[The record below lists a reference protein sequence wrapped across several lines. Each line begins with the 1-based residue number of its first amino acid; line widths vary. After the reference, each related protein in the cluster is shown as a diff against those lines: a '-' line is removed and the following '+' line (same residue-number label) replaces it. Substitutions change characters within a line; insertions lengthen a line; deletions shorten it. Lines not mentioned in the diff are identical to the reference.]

1 MEEINILL
9 EKFKKTA
16 ENPKQAAENIIK
28 NGKKICG
35 IMPAYVPEE
44 IAYAAGYIP
53 MGIWGGEREV
63 KNAGAFLPPFSCS
76 IMLSVM
82 EGVLK
87 GVYEKCDF
95 IMVSSLCDTL
105 KCMGQKMRSFNKI
118 IQIAPPHNGNIY
130 GAEEYL
136 LEEYTKAKEKTEE
149 ISGKKISEKD
159 LKNAIDIYNENYE
172 ALRNFS
178 KIASEHLDIITPT
191 VRHSIFKAGFFSDR
205 KKHTADV
212 KKLCSLLE
220 KREKY
225 TGGKRIMLT
234 GIIAD
239 DDRILKRFEEY
250 GFVVAEDELLNESR
264 FAEQKIPENAEL
276 LRALVLKWLK
286 TENCSLAY
294 DPKKSR
300 IENIAQKAKNCH
312 AVIHCFMPFCDVEA
326 FDEPFLTERL
336 KEEGIPHI
344 KLDFG
349 RQDINLA
356 RAETKLEA
364 LSEMLEE

>member
-16 ENPKQAAENIIK
+16 ENPKQAAENITK
-28 NGKKICG
+28 NDKKICG

-105 KCMGQKMRSFNKI
+105 KCMGQKMRAFNKI
-118 IQIAPPHNGNIY
+118 IQIAPPHNRKIY

-136 LEEYTKAKEKTEE
+136 LDEYTKAKEKIEE

-159 LKNAIDIYNENYE
+159 LKNAIEIYNENYR
-172 ALRNFS
+172 ALREFS
-178 KIASEHLDIITPT
+178 EIAAKHLDIMTPT
-191 VRHSIFKAGFFSDR
+191 VRHSVFKAGFFSDR
-205 KKHTADV
+205 KEHTAEV
-212 KKLCSLLE
+212 KKLCGLLE
-220 KREKY
+220 QREEY
-225 TGGKRIMLT
+225 TSGKRIMLT

-239 DDRILKRFEEY
+239 DDRLLKKFEEY
-250 GFVVAEDELLNESR
+250 GFAVAEDELLNESR
-264 FAEQKIPENAEL
+264 YVGQEIPQGEEP

-300 IENIAQKAKNCH
+300 IENIAQKAKNCN

>member
-1 MEEINILL
+1 M
-9 EKFKKTA
+9 
-16 ENPKQAAENIIK
+16 
-28 NGKKICG
+28 
-35 IMPAYVPEE
+35 
-44 IAYAAGYIP
+44 
-53 MGIWGGEREV
+53 
-63 KNAGAFLPPFSCS
+63 
-76 IMLSVM
+76 
-82 EGVLK
+82 
-87 GVYEKCDF
+87 
-95 IMVSSLCDTL
+95 
-105 KCMGQKMRSFNKI
+105 
-118 IQIAPPHNGNIY
+118 
-130 GAEEYL
+130 
-136 LEEYTKAKEKTEE
+136 
-149 ISGKKISEKD
+149 
-159 LKNAIDIYNENYE
+159 
-172 ALRNFS
+172 RNFS

-205 KKHTADV
+205 KEHTADV

-264 FAEQKIPENAEL
+264 FAEQKITENAEL

-286 TENCSLAY
+286 
-294 DPKKSR
+294 
-300 IENIAQKAKNCH
+300 IENIARKAKNCH

-336 KEEGIPHI
+336 KEEEIPHI